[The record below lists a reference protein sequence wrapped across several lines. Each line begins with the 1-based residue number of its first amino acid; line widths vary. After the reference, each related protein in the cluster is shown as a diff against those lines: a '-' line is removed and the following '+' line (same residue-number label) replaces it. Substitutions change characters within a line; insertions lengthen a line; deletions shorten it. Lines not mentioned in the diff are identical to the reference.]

1 MTRTILSPTSL
12 NIAQV
17 WPATRALG
25 PGLRSAVWVQGCP
38 RHCPGCISPEWI
50 PQVDARQIS
59 PEELAQKMLQDP
71 NVEGFTFSGGE
82 PMLQA
87 AGLAILARA
96 ARQQRTL
103 NMICFTGYT
112 LSQLMQQPEGS
123 PVYELLSELDVLID
137 GPYIA
142 ELDNNR
148 GLRGST
154 NQNIHHLTDR
164 LKGYDFENGPRR
176 AEIHI
181 QEDYTMLVGVPPR
194 EVLQTVEQALETR
207 GIRKIK

>member
-1 MTRTILSPTSL
+1 
-12 NIAQV
+12 
-17 WPATRALG
+17 
-25 PGLRSAVWVQGCP
+25 
-38 RHCPGCISPEWI
+38 
-50 PQVDARQIS
+50 
-59 PEELAQKMLQDP
+59 MLQDP